1 MSEIKKDEE
10 REDRIEDE
18 AVVDAYG
25 REERAMGWYYYL
37 ADKITFPFTAECFK
51 KIARSP
57 LKVGEKVTVSRM
69 MGEGDWDYGEDMYV
83 EISWNNR
90 KFTVPLAQLKPLD
103 VDDDTLEAIEDWH
116 YWKDRGYLF

>member
-37 ADKITFPFTAECFK
+37 ADKITFPFAAECFK
-51 KIARSP
+51 TIARSP